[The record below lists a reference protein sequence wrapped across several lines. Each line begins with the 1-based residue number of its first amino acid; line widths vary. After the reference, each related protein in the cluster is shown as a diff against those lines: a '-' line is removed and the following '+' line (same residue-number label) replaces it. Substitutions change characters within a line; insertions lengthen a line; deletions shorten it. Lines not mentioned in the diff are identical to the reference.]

1 MVSIF
6 RLAIV
11 DCRPFQSRSTTP
23 FLYESTPGTSMP
35 SKVVLTPTDALSLAW
50 SAISAACSSALVGM
64 QPRCRQVPP
73 TLSFSISA
81 TRLPSSA
88 ARSAQAYPP
97 LPPPSTTMS

>member
-1 MVSIF
+1 
-6 RLAIV
+6 
-11 DCRPFQSRSTTP
+11 
-23 FLYESTPGTSMP
+23 MP
-35 SKVVLTPTDALSLAW
+35 SKLDLTPNASLSRAW
-50 SAISAACSSALVGM
+50 SAISAECSSALVGM
-64 QPRCRQVPP
+64 HPLCRQVPP

>member
-6 RLAIV
+6 RLAMV
-11 DCRPFQSRSTTP
+11 DCRPFHSRSTTE
-23 FLYESTPGTSMP
+23 FLYFCTPGTSMP
-35 SKVVLTPTDALSLAW
+35 SNTVLTPNFALSRAW
-50 SAISAACSSALVGM
+50 SAISAACSRALVGM

-88 ARSAQAYPP
+88 ARNAQAYPP